1 VKAYAKRLRR
11 EHALVALTIDSMTTI
26 VDLELRQATRDDV
39 HEIADAHRDSIRHLG
54 GRFYPEPVV
63 AEWAGAVNPALYLAA
78 MDGGEEFFIACGIV
92 SGRRLVLGFSSD
104 YRIRDTTHGTSAYV
118 RPVAARRQ
126 IGSRLLSMAESF
138 GIARGARSV
147 EIEAALGA
155 VEFYRANGFVETGRG
170 EVSLRSGFAM
180 PCVFMR
186 KDLG

>member
-1 VKAYAKRLRR
+1 
-11 EHALVALTIDSMTTI
+11 MTDI
-26 VDLELRQATRDDV
+26 VDLEFRQATRDDI
-39 HEIADAHRDSIRHLG
+39 HGIADAHRDSIRHLG
-54 GRFYPEPVV
+54 APFYPAPVV
-63 AEWAGAVNPALYLAA
+63 AEWAAAVNPALYLAA

-92 SGRRLVLGFSSD
+92 SGHPLVLGFSSD

-118 RPVAARRQ
+118 RGVAARQR

-147 EIEAALGA
+147 EIDASLGA

-170 EVSLRSGFAM
+170 TISLSSGFPM

-186 KDLG
+186 KDLSGPPS